1 MPQSNDPTLINEGR
15 HFIPQSNDSTLTN
28 GGRHFEPQSNNPTS
42 TNKGR
47 HFKPQD
53 TIPNDLTKIAHIT
66 GGRGETLQTPT
77 FGDKQLKVKVHRN
90 FNFLDYKFK
99 PIKPKEGSTLISQER
114 IEDVLN
120 SILEGQERINEELA
134 QISWIANS
142 ALQASLANQSML
154 STMCK
159 DNSPEPEEMP
169 HFQFLKK
176 RARDFNK
183 LSFQLSSPINKNM
196 SMDSI
201 PEEVVPYHI
210 SNSAIKPSTG
220 NYRRGRNISKLH
232 MTSCHIF
239 FSFLFSEK

>member
-1 MPQSNDPTLINEGR
+1 MTQQKLPTL
-15 HFIPQSNDSTLTN
+15 Q
-28 GGRHFEPQSNNPTS
+28 GGG
-42 TNKGR
+42 GR
-47 HFKPQD
+47 HFKP
-53 TIPNDLTKIAHIT
+53 PHL
-66 GGRGETLQTPT
+66 ETNNS
-77 FGDKQLKVKVHRN
+77 KVKVHRN

-169 HFQFLKK
+169 HIQFLKK

-196 SMDSI
+196 SIDSI

-210 SNSAIKPSTG
+210 SNSAVKPSTG
-220 NYRRGRNISKLH
+220 NCRRGRNFSKLH

-239 FSFLFSEK
+239 YSFLFSEKWMKDMNRLSLIVVT